1 MKVTLVERTDMRRL
15 EDVRSLATAGLT
27 ATTVT
32 FAVAASALS
41 LLLAATGVARA
52 DGDAARGEKR
62 FDECATCH
70 SLKEG
75 VNGVGPSLHA
85 LLGRK
90 AGGLDDFRYSPA
102 ISALASPGRRRC
114 SRPSSP
120 TRRRRCPTTA
130 CPSPACPT
138 PPTATTS
145 SPISRRP
152 RSSTASRS
160 STRPLSLPDFGEGR
174 VGRRK

>member
-85 LLGRK
+85 VFGRK
-90 AGGLDDFRYSPA
+90 AGSLDDFRYSPA
-102 ISALASPGRRRC
+102 MKRSGLTWTPQALATFVADPQKAVPNNRMPFAGMPEAADRDDLI
-114 SRPSSP
+114 
-120 TRRRRCPTTA
+120 A
-130 CPSPACPT
+130 YLEKA
-138 PPTATTS
+138 A
-145 SPISRRP
+145 
-152 RSSTASRS
+152 
-160 STRPLSLPDFGEGR
+160 
-174 VGRRK
+174 K